1 MSGVIRIFASH
12 DWGVGQKNHERVS
25 VVVNELRRRNIHVWF
40 DETHMRGNIMDA
52 MCEGIDKCDVMVVFL
67 TCNYMNKVQSGND
80 NDNVRREFMYGANT
94 PEKLLCVKFDD
105 SLPNPWVGPVRM
117 LLGSQLYVN
126 MTQITSESVDA
137 LVDALRD
144 RCQRTPWKSTV
155 QKVRRA
161 SKPTVLKRADSDQPG
176 MRDRVR
182 ALCKVAGAFPD
193 EGMHLRQVVNQL
205 YESFV
210 GTVNDG
216 EVLVQRV
223 KVLEEHLGIKE

>member
-1 MSGVIRIFASH
+1 MSDVIHVFASH

-40 DETHMRGNIMDA
+40 DETHMRGNILDA
-52 MCEGIDKCDVMVVFL
+52 MCEGIDKCDVMIVFL

-80 NDNVRREFMYGANT
+80 KDNVRREFMYGANT
-94 PEKLLCVKFDD
+94 PEKMLCVKFDD

-126 MTQITSESVDA
+126 MTQVTTQSVDA
-137 LVDALRD
+137 LVDALRN
-144 RCQRTPWKSTV
+144 RCKRTAWKNTV
-155 QKVRRA
+155 QKVRRV
-161 SKPTVLKRADSDQPG
+161 SKPSVLKRANSDG

-182 ALCKVAGAFPD
+182 ALCEAAGSPHA

-216 EVLVQRV
+216 DPLVQRV
-223 KVLEEHLGIKE
+223 QVLEEHLGIKE